1 MNILGVFANKF
12 FQMILLVI
20 AGVLVYSLAQIF
32 LEDNDEEDMKNDL
45 IVKFFKR
52 IINRTNKFDGNKFFI
67 IV

>member
-1 MNILGVFANKF
+1 
-12 FQMILLVI
+12 MILLVI